1 MDSQTQMKQAVAD
14 AAIREVKSDMILG
27 LGSGSTAALMIKSLA
42 DEMRSGKLQNIRGV
56 ATSFQ
61 SEVLALELDIPL
73 IDLASVSQIDLA
85 IDGADEVD
93 PGFQLIKGG
102 GACHVR
108 EKLVASKANQLLI
121 VVDET
126 KLVQNLN
133 QSFPLPV
140 EVLPNAWKQVQEV
153 ISEMNGSSSLR
164 MAIKKAGPVVTD
176 QGNLILDVLFNDGI
190 KNPKDIEMK
199 INNITGV
206 LENGLFVDLTDKV
219 LVGKIENN
227 TPVVYSPTRTSYSS
241 NLICTELAWLCKPSL
256 LARLII
262 SRLLT
267 FKLSSLNSIIEVF
280 FIKVSTPKEPLN
292 LEFPDVGK
300 V

>member
-1 MDSQTQMKQAVAD
+1 MKQIVAD
-14 AAIREVKSDMILG
+14 AAIKEVKSDMTLG

-42 DEMRSGKLQNIRGV
+42 KEIRSGKLQNIRGV

-73 IDLASVSQIDLA
+73 VDLASVSQIDLA

-108 EKLVASKANQLLI
+108 EKLVASKADQFLI
-121 VVDET
+121 VIDET
-126 KLVQNLN
+126 KLVHKLN

-140 EVLPNAWKQVQEV
+140 EVLPNSWKQVQDV
-153 ISEMNGSSSLR
+153 ISEMNASSHLR
-164 MAIKKAGPVVTD
+164 MATKKAGPIVTD

-190 KNPKDIEMK
+190 NNPKNIEMS
-199 INNITGV
+199 INNIPGV
-206 LENGLFVDLTDKV
+206 LENGLFVDITDKV

-227 TPVVYSPTRTSYSS
+227 IPVVYSPS
-241 NLICTELAWLCKPSL
+241 
-256 LARLII
+256 
-262 SRLLT
+262 
-267 FKLSSLNSIIEVF
+267 
-280 FIKVSTPKEPLN
+280 KV
-292 LEFPDVGK
+292 D
-300 V
+300 

>member
-1 MDSQTQMKQAVAD
+1 MKQVVAD

-42 DEMRSGKLQNIRGV
+42 DEIRSGKLQNIKGV

-73 IDLASVSQIDLA
+73 IDLASLSQIDLA

-102 GACHVR
+102 VACHVR
-108 EKLVASKANQLLI
+108 EKLVASKSDQLLI

-133 QSFPLPV
+133 LSFPLPV

-153 ISEMNGSSSLR
+153 ISEMKGSSTLR

-176 QGNLILDVLFNDGI
+176 QGNLILDVLFKDGI

-199 INNITGV
+199 INNIPGV

-219 LVGKIENN
+219 LVGKIEDNN
-227 TPVVYSPTRTSYSS
+227 PAVYSP
-241 NLICTELAWLCKPSL
+241 
-256 LARLII
+256 
-262 SRLLT
+262 SRA
-267 FKLSSLNSIIEVF
+267 S
-280 FIKVSTPKEPLN
+280 
-292 LEFPDVGK
+292 
-300 V
+300 

>member
-1 MDSQTQMKQAVAD
+1 MKQIVAD
-14 AAIREVKSDMILG
+14 AAIKEVESGMILG
-27 LGSGSTAALMIKSLA
+27 LGSGSTAAIMIKSLA
-42 DEMRSGKLQNIRGV
+42 AAIRSGKLKNIKGV

-73 IDLASVSQIDLA
+73 IDLASVHQIDLA

-108 EKLVASKANQLLI
+108 EKLVASRANRFLI

-133 QSFPLPV
+133 KSFPLPV
-140 EVLPNAWKQVQEV
+140 EVLPNAWKQVHDV
-153 ISEMNGSSSLR
+153 ISEMNGNSTLR
-164 MAIKKAGPVVTD
+164 MAVKKAGPVVTD

-190 KNPKDIEMK
+190 KNPKEIEMS
-199 INNITGV
+199 INNIPGV
-206 LENGLFVDLTDKV
+206 LENGLFIDLTDKV

-227 TPVVYSPTRTSYSS
+227 HPVVYSPS
-241 NLICTELAWLCKPSL
+241 
-256 LARLII
+256 
-262 SRLLT
+262 
-267 FKLSSLNSIIEVF
+267 
-280 FIKVSTPKEPLN
+280 KV
-292 LEFPDVGK
+292 
-300 V
+300 

>member
-1 MDSQTQMKQAVAD
+1 MKQIVAN
-14 AAIREVKSDMILG
+14 AAIKEVKSNMIIG

-42 DEMRSGKLQNIRGV
+42 GEIRSGKLKNIRGV

-61 SEVLALELDIPL
+61 SEVLALELEIPL
-73 IDLASVSQIDLA
+73 IDLAAVSQIDLA

-126 KLVQNLN
+126 KIVQNLN
-133 QSFPLPV
+133 RSFPLPV
-140 EVLPNAWKQVQEV
+140 EVLPNAWKQVQQV
-153 ISEMNGSSSLR
+153 LSKMKGNSTLR
-164 MAIKKAGPVVTD
+164 MANKKAGPVVTD
-176 QGNLILDVLFNDGI
+176 QGNLILDVIFDEGI
-190 KNPKDIEMK
+190 KQPKEIEMS
-199 INNITGV
+199 INNIPGV

-227 TPVVYSPTRTSYSS
+227 IPVVYSPS
-241 NLICTELAWLCKPSL
+241 
-256 LARLII
+256 
-262 SRLLT
+262 
-267 FKLSSLNSIIEVF
+267 
-280 FIKVSTPKEPLN
+280 KV
-292 LEFPDVGK
+292 G
-300 V
+300 

>member
-1 MDSQTQMKQAVAD
+1 MKQIVAD
-14 AAIREVKSDMILG
+14 AAIKEVESEMIVG

-42 DEMRSGKLQNIRGV
+42 DQIHSGKLKNIRGV

-73 IDLASVSQIDLA
+73 IDLASVSEIDLA

-108 EKLVASKANQLLI
+108 EKLVASKAHQLLI

-126 KLVQNLN
+126 KMVQNLN
-133 QSFPLPV
+133 KSFPLPV
-140 EVLPNAWKQVQEV
+140 EVLPNAWKYVKDRILE
-153 ISEMNGSSSLR
+153 INGCSTLR
-164 MAIKKAGPVVTD
+164 MATKKAGPVVTD

-190 KNPKDIEMK
+190 KNPKDIERS
-199 INNITGV
+199 INNIPGV
-206 LENGLFVDLTDKV
+206 LENGLFVDITDKV

-227 TPVVYSPTRTSYSS
+227 TPVVY
-241 NLICTELAWLCKPSL
+241 LPS
-256 LARLII
+256 
-262 SRLLT
+262 
-267 FKLSSLNSIIEVF
+267 
-280 FIKVSTPKEPLN
+280 KVC
-292 LEFPDVGK
+292 
-300 V
+300 

>member
-1 MDSQTQMKQAVAD
+1 MKQIVAD
-14 AAIREVKSDMILG
+14 AAIKEVKSDMVLG

-42 DEMRSGKLQNIRGV
+42 SEIRSGKLTNIRGV

-108 EKLVASKANQLLI
+108 EKLVASKANKLLI

-133 QSFPLPV
+133 KSFPLPV
-140 EVLPNAWKQVQEV
+140 EVLPNSWKQVQEV
-153 ISEMNGSSSLR
+153 ISEMNGNSTLR
-164 MAIKKAGPVVTD
+164 MAVNKAGPVVTD

-190 KNPKDIEMK
+190 QNPKEVEMS
-199 INNITGV
+199 INNIPGV
-206 LENGLFVDLTDKV
+206 LENGLFIDLTDKV
-219 LVGKIENN
+219 LVGRIENN
-227 TPVVYSPTRTSYSS
+227 TPVVYSPQ
-241 NLICTELAWLCKPSL
+241 K
-256 LARLII
+256 
-262 SRLLT
+262 
-267 FKLSSLNSIIEVF
+267 VF
-280 FIKVSTPKEPLN
+280 
-292 LEFPDVGK
+292 
-300 V
+300 

>member
-1 MDSQTQMKQAVAD
+1 MKQIVAD
-14 AAIREVKSDMILG
+14 AATKEVKSDMIVG

-42 DEMRSGKLQNIRGV
+42 GEIRAGKLKNIKGV

-61 SEVLALELDIPL
+61 SEVLALQLDIPL

-93 PGFQLIKGG
+93 PRFQLIKGG

-140 EVLPNAWKQVQEV
+140 EVLPNAWKYVKDV
-153 ISEMNGSSSLR
+153 ISEMHGNSTLR
-164 MAIKKAGPVVTD
+164 MATKKAGPVVTD
-176 QGNLILDVLFNDGI
+176 QGNLILDVLFNEGI
-190 KNPKDIEMK
+190 KDPKEIEMS
-199 INNITGV
+199 INNIPGV

-219 LVGKIENN
+219 LVGRIDDNI
-227 TPVVYSPTRTSYSS
+227 PVVYSPSKDS
-241 NLICTELAWLCKPSL
+241 
-256 LARLII
+256 
-262 SRLLT
+262 
-267 FKLSSLNSIIEVF
+267 
-280 FIKVSTPKEPLN
+280 
-292 LEFPDVGK
+292 
-300 V
+300 

>member
-1 MDSQTQMKQAVAD
+1 MKQIVAN
-14 AAIREVKSDMILG
+14 AAIKEVKSDMIIG

-42 DEMRSGKLQNIRGV
+42 EEIRSGKLKNIRGV

-61 SEVLALELDIPL
+61 SEVLALELEIPL

-108 EKLVASKANQLLI
+108 EKLVASKANELLI

-126 KLVQNLN
+126 KIVQKLN
-133 QSFPLPV
+133 KSFPLPV
-140 EVLPNAWKQVQEV
+140 EVLPNAWKQVKEV
-153 ISEMNGSSSLR
+153 LSKMKGNSTLR
-164 MAIKKAGPVVTD
+164 MANKKAGPVVTD
-176 QGNLILDVLFNDGI
+176 QGNLILDVFFNEGI
-190 KNPKDIEMK
+190 KKPKEIEMS
-199 INNITGV
+199 INNIPGV

-227 TPVVYSPTRTSYSS
+227 IPVVYSPS
-241 NLICTELAWLCKPSL
+241 
-256 LARLII
+256 
-262 SRLLT
+262 
-267 FKLSSLNSIIEVF
+267 
-280 FIKVSTPKEPLN
+280 KV
-292 LEFPDVGK
+292 G
-300 V
+300 

>member
-1 MDSQTQMKQAVAD
+1 MKQIVAD
-14 AAIREVKSDMILG
+14 AAINEIKSDMVIG

-42 DEMRSGKLQNIRGV
+42 NEIRSGKLKNIKGV

-108 EKLVASKANQLLI
+108 EKLVASKANHLLI

-153 ISEMNGSSSLR
+153 ISKMNGNSKLR
-164 MAIKKAGPVVTD
+164 MATKKAGPVVTD
-176 QGNLILDVLFNDGI
+176 QGNLVLDVLFNDGI
-190 KNPKDIEMK
+190 KNPRDIEIS
-199 INNITGV
+199 INNIPGV

-219 LVGKIENN
+219 LVGKIENSI
-227 TPVVYSPTRTSYSS
+227 PVVYSPS
-241 NLICTELAWLCKPSL
+241 
-256 LARLII
+256 
-262 SRLLT
+262 
-267 FKLSSLNSIIEVF
+267 
-280 FIKVSTPKEPLN
+280 KV
-292 LEFPDVGK
+292 G
-300 V
+300 